1 MKSGQ
6 ITLTS
11 TLSLAL
17 LLGAPSFA
25 IAQDEEGTA
34 GYSATQMQPAT
45 PDMWDPA
52 RVEQSLE
59 GLGFSDITDLTEQDG
74 RWTFTAR
81 TQQTFDPATGQV
93 SGMTG
98 EQAQVTTG
106 GQVGNYQAT
115 QMQPASPETWDPE
128 RLKSQLSELG
138 YSQVGEVNQEGEQ
151 WQFSATRE
159 GEEQALSFNPQTG
172 EIRDEANQVVDTL
185 GSGSGYMATQ
195 RQPADTSMWDP
206 ASVEQ
211 NLEDLGYSEIGEIR
225 QEGNQWSLSAT
236 KEGQAVDL
244 VIDTRSGEI
253 FTQERVGS
261 LDQTAGADAE
271 GNSQD

>member
-25 IAQDEEGTA
+25 IAQNQEGTA

-45 PDMWDPA
+45 PDMWDPE

-59 GLGFSDITDLTEQDG
+59 GLGFSDISDLTEQDG
-74 RWTFTAR
+74 RWSFTAR
-81 TQQTFDPATGQV
+81 SQQTFDPATGQV

-98 EQAQVTTG
+98 EQAQGTTG
-106 GQVGNYQAT
+106 GQVGSYQAT
-115 QMQPASPETWDPE
+115 QMQPATPQMWDPE
-128 RLKSQLSELG
+128 RMESQLSELG
-138 YSQVGEVNQEGEQ
+138 YSEVGEVNQEGEQ
-151 WQFSATRE
+151 WQFTATR
-159 GEEQALSFNPQTG
+159 GGQEQALTFNPQTG
-172 EIRDEANQVVDTL
+172 EVRDETDQVVDTL
-185 GSGSGYMATQ
+185 GAASGYMATQ
-195 RQPADTSMWDP
+195 RQPAEPSMWDP

-211 NLEDLGYSEIGEIR
+211 NLQDLGYSEIGEIR
-225 QEGNQWSLSAT
+225 QEGGQWSLSAT
-236 KEGQAVDL
+236 KEGQTVDL
-244 VIDTRSGEI
+244 VIDPRSGEI

-261 LDQTAGADAE
+261 LSKTEGADAE
-271 GNSQD
+271 GDTQD